1 MCKTNV
7 QYINSREIRFR
18 SSHQRCSIKKVFL
31 EISQISQ
38 ENTCAR
44 VSFLIKLRASGN
56 LINLFS
62 CEFCEISK
70 STFFSV
76 DTRRGFKSI
85 RRLYDVGDVVY
96 VLQTLKRRQVS
107 TGFIEHLWRTASI
120 DLICSFVEIVTMVTS
135 VHQFMT
141 SHKIFSTIHFLYK
154 FYCSQASFERNNRY
168 VQIDKCI

>member
-38 ENTCAR
+38 ESTCAR

-76 DTRRGFKSI
+76 DTRPRFNVYKTSI
-85 RRLYDVGDVVY
+85 RRRWRRVRLIDVETTSCVHWVY
-96 VLQTLKRRQVS
+96 RTPLEDCFYRFDM
-107 TGFIEHLWRTASI
+107 FICRNRDYGYISSLVC
-120 DLICSFVEIVTMVTS
+120 DLPQNI
-135 VHQFMT
+135 
-141 SHKIFSTIHFLYK
+141 
-154 FYCSQASFERNNRY
+154 
-168 VQIDKCI
+168 

>member
-62 CEFCEISK
+62 CEFWEISK

-76 DTRRGFKSI
+76 DTRRGFNVYKTSI
-85 RRLYDVGDVVY
+85 RRRWRRVRLIDVETTSGVY
-96 VLQTLKRRQVS
+96 WVYRTPLEDCFY
-107 TGFIEHLWRTASI
+107 GF
-120 DLICSFVEIVTMVTS
+120 DMLIC
-135 VHQFMT
+135 
-141 SHKIFSTIHFLYK
+141 
-154 FYCSQASFERNNRY
+154 RNRDYGYISSLVYDLPQN
-168 VQIDKCI
+168 I